1 MLSFVITKEEKTLK
15 ELFKFHRGN
24 SPFKETQ
31 KLSKKNRIEEGL
43 PPNKFY
49 EQLYD
54 LTINPRTGVPD
65 YERKINVEK
74 ELEVAKSFP
83 DPFAVPGDTEKP
95 WYSIGPNDD
104 AGRSRA
110 ALWDLSDGSYER
122 VFAGG
127 ISGGLW
133 KNEI

>member
-1 MLSFVITKEEKTLK
+1 M
-15 ELFKFHRGN
+15 
-24 SPFKETQ
+24 
-31 KLSKKNRIEEGL
+31 
-43 PPNKFY
+43 
-49 EQLYD
+49 
-54 LTINPRTGVPD
+54 
-65 YERKINVEK
+65 
-74 ELEVAKSFP
+74 EVAKSFP

-110 ALWDLSDGSYER
+110 ALWDLSDGSYQR

-133 KNEI
+133 KNENIINSLSPWSRIVGVPGNLAVSIIIQDPDNTNCLLYTSDAADE

>member
-1 MLSFVITKEEKTLK
+1 MEA
-15 ELFKFHRGN
+15 
-24 SPFKETQ
+24 
-31 KLSKKNRIEEGL
+31 
-43 PPNKFY
+43 
-49 EQLYD
+49 
-54 LTINPRTGVPD
+54 
-65 YERKINVEK
+65 
-74 ELEVAKSFP
+74 AKSFP

-110 ALWDLSDGSYER
+110 ALWDLSDGSYQR

-133 KNEI
+133 KNENIINSLSPWSRSFGVPGEFSCLNYYSRPRQYQYNVSWDWRELYRWRCLRKWYI

>member
-15 ELFKFHRGN
+15 ELFNFHRGN
-24 SPFKETQ
+24 SPFKEIQ
-31 KLSKKNRIEEGL
+31 NLSKKNRIEEGL

-110 ALWDLSDGSYER
+110 ALWDLSDGSY
-122 VFAGG
+122 
-127 ISGGLW
+127 
-133 KNEI
+133 

>member
-1 MLSFVITKEEKTLK
+1 MLKAHKFLFSYFSFFSLMMLAFIVTKEEKTLK
-15 ELFKFHRGN
+15 ELFKFHRSN

-31 KLSKKNRIEEGL
+31 NLSKKNRIDEGL

-54 LTINPRTGVPD
+54 LTINPATGIPD
-65 YERKINVEK
+65 YESKIDIEK

-110 ALWDLSDGSYER
+110 AL
-122 VFAGG
+122 
-127 ISGGLW
+127 
-133 KNEI
+133 